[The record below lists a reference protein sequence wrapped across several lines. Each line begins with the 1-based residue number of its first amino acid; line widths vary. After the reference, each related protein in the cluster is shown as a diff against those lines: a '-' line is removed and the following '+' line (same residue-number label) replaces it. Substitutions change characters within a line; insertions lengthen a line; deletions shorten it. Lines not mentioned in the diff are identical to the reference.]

1 MNSMIAIVPKLES
14 KVQQKFLSILF
25 SAIIVMCGK
34 VNFRNLSRYS
44 EISER
49 TYRRQFS
56 RSYNFMKG
64 NAEIIKKAILPTSRQ
79 IIATDC
85 SFIKKS
91 GKATYGIE
99 YYYNGSAGKAEKG
112 LEVSVVAVVDVDSKQ
127 GYALSVQ
134 QTPPVQAEAEK
145 TRIDWYLEQL
155 AATKPYFPK
164 SVKHVV
170 SDGFYSKIK
179 WVDGVTNLDLE
190 VIGKLRCDADL
201 QYVYT
206 GEQKPRG
213 RKRKYDGK
221 VDLTDVSRMTLVS
234 QIEPQLYLYTIE
246 VWVVS
251 MKRKVRLAY
260 IRDCRNPGRVG
271 LALLFSTDI
280 NLDALEILSFYKS
293 RFQIE
298 FIFRD
303 AKQFTGLSDCQAR
316 DLTKLDFHFNASL
329 MALNL
334 AKFDAWQS
342 HLAAHPDKT
351 FVFSMASYKRL
362 AFNRHLL
369 DRFISLLDL
378 DLTSIKL
385 HPNFHKLCSY
395 GSISAQLCP

>member
-1 MNSMIAIVPKLES
+1 
-14 KVQQKFLSILF
+14 
-25 SAIIVMCGK
+25 
-34 VNFRNLSRYS
+34 
-44 EISER
+44 
-49 TYRRQFS
+49 
-56 RSYNFMKG
+56 MKG
-64 NAEIIKKAILPTSRQ
+64 NAEIIGKAISPTARQ

-99 YYYNGSAGKAEKG
+99 YFYNGSAGKAEKG
-112 LEVSVVAVVDVDSKQ
+112 LEVSVIAVVNVDNKQ
-127 GYALSVQ
+127 GYGLSVQ
-134 QTPPVQAEAEK
+134 QTPPAEAESEK
-145 TRIDWYLEQL
+145 SRIDWYLEQL
-155 AATKPYFPK
+155 AASKPYLPK
-164 SVKHVV
+164 SVRHVV
-170 SDGFYSKIK
+170 SDGFYSIK
-179 WVDGVTNLDLE
+179 WVDGVTALGLDA
-190 VIGKLRCDADL
+190 IGKLRCDADL
-201 QYVYT
+201 RYVYR
-206 GEQKPRG
+206 GEQKSRG
-213 RKRKYDGK
+213 RKRKYDVK
-221 VDLTDVSRMTLVS
+221 VDFTDLSRMTLVAE
-234 QIEPQLYLYTIE
+234 IEPKIYLYTVE

-260 IRDCRNPGRVG
+260 IRDSRNPERLGG
-271 LALLFSTDI
+271 ALLFSTDI
-280 NLDALEILSFYKS
+280 NLDALEILCFYKA

-303 AKQFTGLSDCQAR
+303 AKQFTGLADCQAR

-342 HLAAHPDKT
+342 HLSSYPDQP

-369 DRFISLLDL
+369 ERFISLLDL
-378 DLTSIKL
+378 DLTSIKS